1 MNEMQGND
9 GTYIRIWQ
17 WFRHRHI
24 VELQGLIISSISTI
38 QTKIQGKNQQGNHIT
53 DI

>member
-24 VELQGLIISSISTI
+24 VELQGLIISSINNTNKDPGQEST
-38 QTKIQGKNQQGNHIT
+38 G
-53 DI
+53 